1 MVARVHEA
9 DDRDASPRVVFQM
22 LQQLARVSPGTDE
35 NDPALRAF
43 PSRLAVLGFRRVQ
56 GIDHEL
62 PPIRRS
68 IVPTIRPTRTSTRGG
83 GSGLSCIAAPS
94 LASAFCRASVQLFHR
109 PYRRSIPE
117 ILRNISIDM
126 RSPRQE
132 PRI

>member
-22 LQQLARVSPGTDE
+22 LQQLASVSPGTDE

-43 PSRLAVLGFRRVQ
+43 PSRLAVLGFRGVQ

-68 IVPTIRPTRTSTRGG
+68 IVPMIRPTRTSTGGWLGTLTYRG
-83 GSGLSCIAAPS
+83 
-94 LASAFCRASVQLFHR
+94 AFLGIRVLRASFQLFHR

-117 ILRNISIDM
+117 ILR
-126 RSPRQE
+126 
-132 PRI
+132 